1 MDTPLHNDDYDFNR
15 SPLNSRKTLR
25 RFFSESLKELYFSEN
40 IISNEYGKISHK
52 IKSEKLEFILKNHF
66 MIHLK
71 HKERLE
77 KIFQM
82 QNESFKS
89 KECAAIIALLNEA
102 NQHFTIFSD
111 DIVNWEI
118 ALILTS
124 RKLAHY
130 KIAAYGSA
138 AHLAINLN
146 DHAAATLLAIDVQEE
161 EEFIERYLNDIT
173 YEFLKPY
180 RP

>member
-1 MDTPLHNDDYDFNR
+1 MENPLQNDGNNLNPPP
-15 SPLNSRKTLR
+15 SNSRKTLR
-25 RFFSESLKELYFSEN
+25 LFFSETLRELYFCET
-40 IISNEYGKISHK
+40 IISSEFGKIKHK
-52 IKSEKLEFILKNHF
+52 IESQKLESIF
-66 MIHLK
+66 MIHLR

-82 QNESFKS
+82 QNESLKP
-89 KECAAIIALLNEA
+89 KECPAIIALLNDA
-102 NQHFTIFSD
+102 NEHFKIFSD

-130 KIAAYGSA
+130 KIAAYGAA

-146 DHAAATLLAIDVQEE
+146 NHAAATLLAIDVQEE
-161 EEFIERYLNDIT
+161 EEFIEKYLNDLT

>member
-1 MDTPLHNDDYDFNR
+1 MENPLQNDGSSLTPP
-15 SPLNSRKTLR
+15 SNSRKTLR
-25 RFFSESLKELYFSEN
+25 LFFSETLRELYFCET
-40 IISNEYGKISHK
+40 IISTEFGKIKQK
-52 IKSEKLEFILKNHF
+52 IESQKLESILQNHF
-66 MIHLK
+66 MIHLR

-82 QNESFKS
+82 QNESLKP
-89 KECAAIIALLNEA
+89 KECPAIIALLNDA
-102 NQHFTIFSD
+102 NEHFKIFSD

-130 KIAAYGSA
+130 KIAAYGAA

-146 DHAAATLLAIDVQEE
+146 NHAAATLLAIDVQEE
-161 EEFIERYLNDIT
+161 EEFIEKYLNDLT

>member
-1 MDTPLHNDDYDFNR
+1 MENTLQNDGYNFNR
-15 SPLNSRKTLR
+15 SPSNSRKTLR
-25 RFFSESLKELYFSEN
+25 LFFSETLRELYFSEN
-40 IISNEYGKISHK
+40 IISSEFGKIKHK
-52 IKSEKLEFILKNHF
+52 IESQKLEFILKNHF
-66 MIHLK
+66 MIHLR
-71 HKERLE
+71 HKDRLE

-82 QNESFKS
+82 QNESLKS

-102 NQHFTIFSD
+102 NEHFTIFSHD
-111 DIVNWEI
+111 LVNWEI

-130 KIAAYGSA
+130 KIAAYGAA

-161 EEFIERYLNDIT
+161 EEFIVKYLNDLT

>member
-1 MDTPLHNDDYDFNR
+1 MD
-15 SPLNSRKTLR
+15 SPLQESGYHFNPAPSNSRKTLHL
-25 RFFSESLKELYFSEN
+25 FFSETLKELYFSEN
-40 IISNEYGKISHK
+40 LISEEFSK
-52 IKSEKLEFILKNHF
+52 IKHQIRSEKLEYILKNHF
-66 MIHLK
+66 IIHLK

-82 QNESFKS
+82 QNESLKT
-89 KECAAIIALLNEA
+89 KECAAIIALINEA
-102 NQHFTIFSD
+102 KEHFTIFSD
-111 DIVNWEI
+111 DVLNWEI

-130 KIAAYGSA
+130 KIAAYGAA

-161 EEFIERYLNDIT
+161 EEFIDKYLNDIT